1 MCRGICLSTE
11 IQNGGNSVGRLI
23 VHTLAL
29 LLLSGALVSS
39 FAAAPVIGI
48 ATARGGFLIDNAPVR
63 GNATL
68 FEGAMVETSAA
79 PSLVQLQGG
88 ARMHLGSASRGRV
101 YSDRLV
107 LEKGEGQMDKALHY
121 RIEAR
126 SLQIMPDSSEATAH
140 VALQGSSGITVAALA
155 GMVRVTTAEGTLLA
169 RLEPG
174 RALQFEPQAAGGAAP
189 FAVTGCL
196 AAVDNSFILK
206 DDTAQVSFEVRAA
219 PDLEL
224 SSLAGKRIE
233 VTATGAKGSP
243 PDCRGSGGD
252 LREPGQGDRGLPAPC
267 RRACR
272 RRPAANAHAGMSGTT
287 KAVIAGVVIGGTAG
301 GIALGLTGAETATPI
316 SR

>member
-1 MCRGICLSTE
+1 M
-11 IQNGGNSVGRLI
+11 GRLI

-48 ATARGGFLIDNAPVR
+48 ATAKGGFLIDNAPVR
-63 GNATL
+63 GNTTL

-79 PSLVQLQGG
+79 TSLVQLQGG

-107 LEKGEGQMDKALHY
+107 LEKGEGRMDNALHY

-140 VALQGSSGITVAALA
+140 VALQGSSRITVAALA

-174 RALQFEPQAAGGAAP
+174 TALQFEPQAAGGAAP

-196 AAVDNSFILK
+196 AAVGNSFILK
-206 DDTAQVSFEVRAA
+206 DETTQVSFEVRAA

-233 VTATGAKGSP
+233 VTANGPKGTRPVAGAAEVIYANQVKLIEGACPMPAAS
-243 PDCRGSGGD
+243 
-252 LREPGQGDRGLPAPC
+252 PAPGTK
-267 RRACR
+267 RT
-272 RRPAANAHAGMSGTT
+272 AGMSGAT
-287 KAVIAGVVIGGTAG
+287 KAVIAGVVIGGAAG
-301 GIALGLTGAETATPI
+301 GIALGLTGEETRTPI
-316 SR
+316 SH

>member
-1 MCRGICLSTE
+1 
-11 IQNGGNSVGRLI
+11 VGRPI

-48 ATARGGFLIDNAPVR
+48 ATARGGFLIDNTPVR
-63 GNATL
+63 GNTTL

-88 ARMHLGSASRGRV
+88 ARMQLGSASRGRI

-107 LEKGEGQMDKALHY
+107 LEKGEGQMDNALHY

-126 SLQIMPDSSEATAH
+126 SLQIMPDSSGASAH
-140 VALQGSSGITVAALA
+140 VTLQGPSGITVAALA
-155 GMVRVTTAEGTLLA
+155 GVIRVTTAQGTLLA

-174 RALQFEPQAAGGAAP
+174 RALQFEPQTAGGAAP

-206 DDTAQVSFEVRAA
+206 DGTAQVSFEVRAA
-219 PDLEL
+219 PGQDLA
-224 SSLAGKRIE
+224 SYAGKRVE
-233 VTATGAKGSP
+233 VTATGPKGARP
-243 PDCRGSGGD
+243 VAGAAEVIYANQVKLVEG
-252 LREPGQGDRGLPAPC
+252 
-267 RRACR
+267 ACPM
-272 RRPAANAHAGMSGTT
+272 PAAAAKAGGKRTAGMSGTT
-287 KAVIAGVVIGGTAG
+287 KAVIAGVVIGGAAG
-301 GIALGLTGAETATPI
+301 GIALGLTGGETDTPI

>member
-1 MCRGICLSTE
+1 MCHGFCLSTD

-48 ATARGGFLIDNAPVR
+48 ATAQGGFLIDNAPVR
-63 GNATL
+63 GNTTL
-68 FEGAMVETSAA
+68 FEGATVETSAA
-79 PSLVQLQGG
+79 TSLVQLQGG

-107 LEKGEGQMDKALHY
+107 LEKGEGQMQNARHY

-140 VALQGSSGITVAALA
+140 VALQGTSGITVAALA
-155 GMVRVTTAEGTLLA
+155 GVIRVTTAGGRLLA

-189 FAVTGCL
+189 FAVSGCL
-196 AAVDNSFILK
+196 AAVGNSFILK
-206 DDTAQVSFEVRAA
+206 DETAQVSFEVRAA
-219 PDLEL
+219 PGLEL

-233 VTATGAKGSP
+233 VTANGPKGTRPVAGAAEVIYANQVKLIEGACPMPAAS
-243 PDCRGSGGD
+243 
-252 LREPGQGDRGLPAPC
+252 PAPGTK
-267 RRACR
+267 RT
-272 RRPAANAHAGMSGTT
+272 AGMSGAT
-287 KAVIAGVVIGGTAG
+287 KAVIAGVVIGGAAG
-301 GIALGLTGAETATPI
+301 GIALGLTGEETRTPI
-316 SR
+316 SH

>member
-1 MCRGICLSTE
+1 
-11 IQNGGNSVGRLI
+11 VGRLI
-23 VHTLAL
+23 VHSLAL

-88 ARMHLGSASRGRV
+88 ARMRLGSASRGRV

-107 LEKGEGQMDKALHY
+107 IEKGEGQMDNARHY

-126 SLQIMPDSSEATAH
+126 SLQIVPDSSEATAR
-140 VALQGSSGITVAALA
+140 VALRGSSGITVAALA
-155 GMVRVTTAEGTLLA
+155 GVIRVTTVEGTLLA

-196 AAVDNSFILK
+196 AAAGNSFILK
-206 DDTAQVSFEVRAA
+206 DETAQVSFEVRAA
-219 PDLEL
+219 PGLDLA
-224 SSLAGKRIE
+224 SYAGKRVE
-233 VTATGAKGSP
+233 VTATGAKGS
-243 PDCRGSGGD
+243 S
-252 LREPGQGDRGLPAPC
+252 
-267 RRACR
+267 
-272 RRPAANAHAGMSGTT
+272 PAAGAAELIHAAQVKVIEGACPMPAASPTPGGKRTAGMSGAT
-287 KAVIAGVVIGGTAG
+287 KAVIAGVVIGGAAG
-301 GIALGLTGAETATPI
+301 GIALGLTGGETSTPI

>member
-1 MCRGICLSTE
+1 M
-11 IQNGGNSVGRLI
+11 GRPI

-68 FEGAMVETSAA
+68 FEGAMVETTAT
-79 PSLVQLQGG
+79 PSFVQLQGG
-88 ARMHLGSASRGRV
+88 ARIHLGSGSRGWV
-101 YSDRLV
+101 FKDRLV

-126 SLQIMPDSSEATAH
+126 SLQITAESSAATAH
-140 VALQGSSGITVAALA
+140 VALQGSSGITVAVLA

-174 RALQFEPQAAGGAAP
+174 RALQFEPQAAGGGAP
-189 FAVTGCL
+189 FVVTGCL

-206 DDTAQVSFEVRAA
+206 DDTAQVSFEVRPA
-219 PDLEL
+219 PGMEL
-224 SSLAGKRIE
+224 SSLAGKHIE
-233 VTATGAKGSP
+233 VTANGPQRTRPIAGAAEVIYADQVRLVEGACP
-243 PDCRGSGGD
+243 MPGAAPTPSGK
-252 LREPGQGDRGLPAPC
+252 R
-267 RRACR
+267 
-272 RRPAANAHAGMSGTT
+272 NAGMSGTT
-287 KAVIAGVVIGGTAG
+287 KAVIAGVVIGGAAG
-301 GIALGLTGAETATPI
+301 GVALGLTGAEPAAPI